1 MTLLSAYGNHYKET
15 IRLGVPIML
24 GQLGIIIVGFAD
36 NIMVGHHSSIELA
49 AASFVNNFFNLAFI
63 FGLGFSYGLTPIIG
77 ELYASGKRHEA
88 GETLKNS
95 LFINFIVG
103 ILLSA
108 LMLLLLL
115 NIDIL
120 KQPKELMP
128 YIVPYYILQLVSIVF
143 VMLFNA
149 FKQFSDGTTDT
160 VTPMWIMLAANVLN
174 IAGNY
179 LLIYGKCGLPELGL
193 TGAGIST
200 LVSRILSLA
209 MFCILFARREK
220 YKAFF
225 IGFKKGAIS
234 RLNISRLTHL
244 GLPVGM
250 LMGVETASF
259 SLSVIMMGWIGSAAL
274 AAHQIAGVVT
284 TLGFMVYYGIAAA
297 VTVRVSMFKG
307 CGDWLNVRRASFA
320 GLHLIMCVATVFV
333 VFLMLTYKNL
343 GYLFTPE
350 REVVALVALLSWS
363 IAVYQFGDGL
373 QILFANALRGI
384 ADVKYMA
391 YCAAFCHLCLAL
403 PIGYICAF
411 TLGWGA
417 LGVWCGFPVSL
428 TTLGV
433 MLWRRFDTLTRRQS
447 PPPNTN
453 CHSALRRG
461 GSACGGKTAIILRE
475 AAGACKTLMQFA

>member
-1 MTLLSAYGNHYKET
+1 MTLFSAYRNHYKET

-24 GQLGIIIVGFAD
+24 GQLGIIVVGFAD
-36 NIMVGHHSSIELA
+36 NIMVGHHSSVELA

-63 FGLGFSYGLTPIIG
+63 FGIGFSYGLTPIIG
-77 ELYASGKRHEA
+77 ELFASGEHHKA
-88 GETLKNS
+88 GEMLKNS
-95 LFINFIVG
+95 LLINFIVG

-108 LMLLLLL
+108 LMLLLLW

-120 KQPKELMP
+120 KQPEELMP

-143 VMLFNA
+143 AMLFNA

-160 VTPMWIMLAANVLN
+160 VTPMWIMLGANALN

-179 LLIYGKCGLPELGL
+179 LLIYGKCGFPEMGL
-193 TGAGIST
+193 TGAGVST
-200 LVSRILSLA
+200 LVSRILSLVV
-209 MFCILFARREK
+209 FCVLFARRVK
-220 YKAFF
+220 YRAFLV
-225 IGFKKGAIS
+225 GFKEGVVS
-234 RLNISRLTHL
+234 RLNLSRLTQL

-259 SLSVIMMGWIGSAAL
+259 SLSVIMMGWIGSVAL
-274 AAHQIAGVVT
+274 AAHQIACVVT

-307 CGDWLNVRRASFA
+307 CGDRVNIRRASFA
-320 GLHLIMCVATVFV
+320 GLHLIMCVAVVFV
-333 VFLMLTYKNL
+333 LFLMLTYKSL

-350 REVVALVALLSWS
+350 RDVAALVALLSLP

-391 YCAAFCHLCLAL
+391 CCAFLCHFGLAL
-403 PIGYICAF
+403 PIGYFCAF

-428 TTLGV
+428 TTLGI
-433 MLWRRFDTLTRRQS
+433 MLLRRFNHLTRR
-447 PPPNTN
+447 P
-453 CHSALRRG
+453 
-461 GSACGGKTAIILRE
+461 
-475 AAGACKTLMQFA
+475 